1 MINSWIVAQNLNF
14 WFLHDALCFEKYN
27 VGERRKIHHFRLLVK
42 KARQAFR
49 GTLKVAFLTYAP
61 WSSWSWK
68 KKKKSLKGVSKAEHS
83 FVYKNLLGAWN
94 PAKYRISIQRSQ
106 VWRET
111 WWMRSLLFRV
121 RDQATSVL
129 ALTFQEEICREIKRT
144 KKVNTEQ
151 KMPRFEWFIS
161 KARSLKIIEKVSF
174 NIACET
180 NYVYILSGQ
189 KFINIKKCPKMIDF
203 GDCFK
208 P

>member
-1 MINSWIVAQNLNF
+1 MSNNVSHGKFLNCWAKSRF
-14 WFLHDALCFEKYN
+14 DALCFEKYN

-144 KKVNTEQ
+144 KKSIPN
-151 KMPRFEWFIS
+151 
-161 KARSLKIIEKVSF
+161 
-174 NIACET
+174 
-180 NYVYILSGQ
+180 
-189 KFINIKKCPKMIDF
+189 KKCQDLNDLLVKHGVWKLLKKSHSTLRAKRTTFTFWVD
-203 GDCFK
+203 K
-208 P
+208 SS

>member
-1 MINSWIVAQNLNF
+1 MTNSWIVAQNLTF
-14 WFLHDALCFEKYN
+14 WFGAWCSLLWKIQCGWASQDSSLPAF
-27 VGERRKIHHFRLLVK
+27 GEESTPSFQGDPKSSVSYLRSMVFLV
-42 KARQAFR
+42 AR
-49 GTLKVAFLTYAP
+49 
-61 WSSWSWK
+61 K

-151 KMPRFEWFIS
+151 KMPRFEWFII
-161 KARSLKIIEKVSF
+161 KEHGVWKSLKKSHSTLRAKRATFYFEWTKEVNEK
-174 NIACET
+174 
-180 NYVYILSGQ
+180 
-189 KFINIKKCPKMIDF
+189 
-203 GDCFK
+203 FK
-208 P
+208 